1 MLEQQIFHTDLHIPF
16 LSMINGLILLLG
28 LFAFGKIILVNFKLE
43 KVLDQY
49 SEKNYQNIFIS
60 VYILLAI
67 FYPLVLY
74 FENSIYLLIIITY
87 FIYFLGIFFLFQKIK
102 NLYFKKLLKKFIS
115 FKYLEVENLIIG
127 TLLIGFFLV
136 SIAPITNAD
145 SLDYHLYTAK
155 HIINYFSYPTYL
167 TNFHSSRLSGS
178 GEILISMGLIIG
190 SEQFSSILQ
199 TSGLISI
206 LGFCKKQKYNK
217 LFTILILSSPV
228 ILFFSSSI
236 KPQLFFICSSSFI
249 FGIILIQIKNKKLL
263 SNLNQEIKLSFIC
276 LFVLFINTQVKFS
289 FILSSF
295 ILTLLLLYLSY
306 KKKFFIKIFLS
317 IPIIYVLTIFPS
329 MLWKFWNFGGNFFE
343 LFYNPF
349 STELYGLKY
358 FKLYLTGL
366 NKGNFVWLIFPG
378 HISQLTQTLG
388 LGSLIYLLIFLKK
401 EKEDL
406 IIIISLIF
414 YLIFAY
420 IFGQQTARF
429 YLEPYFMGILFIGYK
444 FYKSHYLYYLKPIIY
459 LQSLVVFVMIC
470 YGIYTLTPGVF
481 SKSLRHNVLKNSA
494 NGYLFFNW
502 AQNELDKINYK
513 GAVISSKRSIGF
525 LDNISIPPEHL
536 YFTDLKNDLAKKYIE
551 EIKRL
556 DPKYILISKETKV
569 FELYKKC
576 FLNKI
581 ASENKIDRL
590 AVRNPFL
597 KSTVYHDVEIYEFN
611 SKLLP
616 ECINKVKSPYVK

>member
-1 MLEQQIFHTDLHIPF
+1 
-16 LSMINGLILLLG
+16 
-28 LFAFGKIILVNFKLE
+28 
-43 KVLDQY
+43 
-49 SEKNYQNIFIS
+49 
-60 VYILLAI
+60 
-67 FYPLVLY
+67 
-74 FENSIYLLIIITY
+74 
-87 FIYFLGIFFLFQKIK
+87 
-102 NLYFKKLLKKFIS
+102 
-115 FKYLEVENLIIG
+115 
-127 TLLIGFFLV
+127 
-136 SIAPITNAD
+136 
-145 SLDYHLYTAK
+145 
-155 HIINYFSYPTYL
+155 
-167 TNFHSSRLSGS
+167 
-178 GEILISMGLIIG
+178 
-190 SEQFSSILQ
+190 
-199 TSGLISI
+199 
-206 LGFCKKQKYNK
+206 
-217 LFTILILSSPV
+217 
-228 ILFFSSSI
+228 
-236 KPQLFFICSSSFI
+236 
-249 FGIILIQIKNKKLL
+249 
-263 SNLNQEIKLSFIC
+263 
-276 LFVLFINTQVKFS
+276 
-289 FILSSF
+289 
-295 ILTLLLLYLSY
+295 
-306 KKKFFIKIFLS
+306 
-317 IPIIYVLTIFPS
+317 
-329 MLWKFWNFGGNFFE
+329 
-343 LFYNPF
+343 
-349 STELYGLKY
+349 
-358 FKLYLTGL
+358 
-366 NKGNFVWLIFPG
+366 
-378 HISQLTQTLG
+378 
-388 LGSLIYLLIFLKK
+388 
-401 EKEDL
+401 
-406 IIIISLIF
+406 
-414 YLIFAY
+414 
-420 IFGQQTARF
+420 
-429 YLEPYFMGILFIGYK
+429 MGILFIGYK